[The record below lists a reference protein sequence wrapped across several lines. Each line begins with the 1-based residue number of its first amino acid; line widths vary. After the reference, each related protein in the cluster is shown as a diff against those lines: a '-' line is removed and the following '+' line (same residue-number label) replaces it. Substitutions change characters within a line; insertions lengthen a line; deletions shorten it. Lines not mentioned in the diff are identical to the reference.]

1 MLTVSEKIAVIM
13 NRKNMNYSDLAA
25 ATGQTRQNLWNKQQ
39 RNNYTVQQLQQI
51 AAALDQTIDFVF
63 IDTATGEQL

>member
-1 MLTVSEKIAVIM
+1 MLSVSEKIAVIM
-13 NRKNMNYSDLAA
+13 NRKNMNYSDLAT

-51 AAALDQTIDFVF
+51 AAALNCDIDFIF
-63 IDTATGEQL
+63 TDTATGEQL